1 MCFFQE
7 CAAGCGRKATER
19 TTVVLAPDLVLEVG
33 LCSLCTVI
41 AADVERR
48 RAVVSIGVERAGRNL
63 DQVLE
68 DYKVGGVPI
77 VRLPVRR

>member
-7 CAAGCGRKATER
+7 CAARCGRKATER

-33 LCSLCTVI
+33 LCPLCTVI

-48 RAVVSIGVERAGRNL
+48 RAVVTMGQELA
-63 DQVLE
+63 LE
-68 DYKVGGVPI
+68 DLNLGGVPVI
-77 VRLPVRR
+77 PLPVRR

>member
-19 TTVVLAPDLVLEVG
+19 TTVVLAPDLVLEIG
-33 LCSLCTVI
+33 LCPLCTVI

-48 RAVVSIGVERAGRNL
+48 RAVVTLGQELAGDL
-63 DQVLE
+63 SLE
-68 DYKVGGVPI
+68 DLNLGGVPVI
-77 VRLPVRR
+77 PLPVRR